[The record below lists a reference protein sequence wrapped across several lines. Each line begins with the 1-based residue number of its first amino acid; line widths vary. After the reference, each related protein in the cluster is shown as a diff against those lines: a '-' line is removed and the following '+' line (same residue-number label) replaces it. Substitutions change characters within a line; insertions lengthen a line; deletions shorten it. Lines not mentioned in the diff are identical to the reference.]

1 MEVGVHGVRQPLVL
15 SPVEV
20 DLKIG
25 VDLVPSLNH
34 PMVEMIALGKSTS
47 RQHAMK
53 MLVQV

>member
-1 MEVGVHGVRQPLVL
+1 MEGGVRGVRQPLVL
-15 SPVEV
+15 SPVEA

-25 VDLVPSLNH
+25 VDLVPNLSH
-34 PMVEMIALGKSTS
+34 PTVEMIAQETSTS